1 MSNYTKI
8 IKAALES
15 AGTGAKKVGKGA
27 VGIVKKDPKKALI
40 GAGVLGTGVLGA
52 GEGTQY
58 LLSKLGDYPDDPA
71 YNMYKEGK
79 SIDEIK
85 STIEDLDPE
94 ILYELLNT
102 ENDLRTYAK
111 NGGEDLKSILKTSKY
126 IDDKA
131 IYRILNELKGEQ

>member
-27 VGIVKKDPKKALI
+27 VDIVKKYPKTALI
-40 GAGVLGTGVLGA
+40 GAGVLGA